1 MLKKAINTYNKAR
14 LNIIKAFANNY
25 EEILD
30 EAKFYDD
37 GYLNVK
43 INHLKKKLNNV
54 INEIDIATK
63 YEKKDNETLKKIK
76 ELNLKKDELMLEMCF
91 YASNGINSINMCKE
105 LLNGVNSDFEECI
118 DAIITFKNNDEE
130 KAFKL
135 FHSYFSKTKR
145 IPEHFLINKIYGGIL
160 YKYGQDKMA
169 LRLLQEASL
178 RKPEDIEVHKMLY
191 ELYEKE
197 NFHKGVE
204 LEKMI
209 IEMLE
214 D

>member
-14 LNIIKAFANNY
+14 LNIIKEFANNY
-25 EEILD
+25 EDILD

-43 INHLKKKLNNV
+43 INHLKKRINNV
-54 INEIDIATK
+54 INEIGIAAE
-63 YEKKDNETLKKIK
+63 YEKKDNETYKKIQG
-76 ELNLKKDELMLEMCF
+76 LNLQKQDLILEMCF
-91 YASNGINSINMCKE
+91 YASNGINSVEMCKK
-105 LLNGVNSDFEECI
+105 LLNEVNSDFEECI
-118 DAIITFKNNDEE
+118 DAIIAFKNNDEE

-135 FHSYFSKTKR
+135 FHSYFSKTKK

-169 LRLLQEASL
+169 IRLLQEASL

-191 ELYEKE
+191 ELYEKD
-197 NFHKGVE
+197 NFHKGAE

-214 D
+214 E